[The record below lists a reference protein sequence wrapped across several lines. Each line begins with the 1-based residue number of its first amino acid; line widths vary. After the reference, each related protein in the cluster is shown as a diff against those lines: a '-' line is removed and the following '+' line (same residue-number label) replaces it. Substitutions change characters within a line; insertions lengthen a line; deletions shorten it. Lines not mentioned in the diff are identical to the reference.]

1 MKKIRVRS
9 IIALASLATAVVS
22 AGCSSSSA
30 SAGAGA
36 GADFGNASLS
46 AVVQQAKQEGQLNL
60 VWGAG
65 VLGGTKGIADLAAG
79 FRKQFGLPSGFKV
92 TFTPGPSQAQMAA
105 SLDQQVQAG
114 QSSTSDIMLAY
125 PANFQELLGSGTT
138 VFKSESWS
146 WAKDIPKQ
154 AVQGGGA
161 GIAVMTSIPV
171 ITYNSKKVTDPPTS
185 MQDLLEPQWKGRVAS
200 TPYASNFP
208 NFAATI
214 GQDQALSFVHS
225 FTKQLG
231 GLIPCTE
238 DDRVLSGEFDLLAFD
253 CDQTTTLLNMREGG
267 ALRYVIPSD
276 AAMLTQY
283 TAGVPVNSAHPAAA
297 RLFIDYLMTR
307 GAQSILW
314 NDAAGD
320 SVYVQGSHIAALV
333 AQNEAKGIKFHN
345 WDLNAVLADKTWPST
360 TYVNNLVAVLTG
372 TA

>member
-1 MKKIRVRS
+1 
-9 IIALASLATAVVS
+9 
-22 AGCSSSSA
+22 
-30 SAGAGA
+30 
-36 GADFGNASLS
+36 
-46 AVVQQAKQEGQLNL
+46 
-60 VWGAG
+60 
-65 VLGGTKGIADLAAG
+65 
-79 FRKQFGLPSGFKV
+79 
-92 TFTPGPSQAQMAA
+92 
-105 SLDQQVQAG
+105 
-114 QSSTSDIMLAY
+114 MLAY

-138 VFKSESWS
+138 VFKSGELVLGEGH
-146 WAKDIPKQ
+146 PQ
-154 AVQGGGA
+154 AGGAGGGA

-171 ITYNSKKVTDPPTS
+171 AYNSKKVTDPPTS

-267 ALRYVIPSD
+267 ALRRVIPRSD